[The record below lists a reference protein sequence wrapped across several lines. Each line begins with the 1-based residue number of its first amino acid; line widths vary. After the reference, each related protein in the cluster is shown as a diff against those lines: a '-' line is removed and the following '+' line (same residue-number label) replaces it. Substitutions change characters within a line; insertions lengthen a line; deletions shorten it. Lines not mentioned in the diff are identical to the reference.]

1 MVLSSNYHRLT
12 EKDEMTFSI
21 KKIFQKKD
29 TETTE
34 GIKLNS
40 EETPQENK
48 ETEGK
53 IKHDTP
59 SGCCGSCS

>member
-1 MVLSSNYHRLT
+1 
-12 EKDEMTFSI
+12 MTFSI

-40 EETPQENK
+40 EEMPQENK